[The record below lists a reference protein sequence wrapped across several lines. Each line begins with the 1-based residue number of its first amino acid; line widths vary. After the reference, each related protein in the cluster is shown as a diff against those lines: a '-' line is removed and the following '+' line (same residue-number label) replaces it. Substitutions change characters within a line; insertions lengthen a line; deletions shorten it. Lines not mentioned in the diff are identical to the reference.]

1 MRIKNLLIGGVV
13 ATLLLSSCQAE
24 FGKGIKVEDNSSVTM
39 PKEKVDSLSE
49 ALGTYFAVMIN
60 SDNFGNLNWNKF
72 LTSFETAI
80 ENNANQKEMTYAVQT
95 IQQFLME
102 KNNLIGEHNKAEGQS
117 FLEQNKTVEGV
128 QTTESGLQYQI
139 VQEGTGDYPTEE
151 DTVICHYIGTN
162 LNGYKFD
169 SSYDRGEPAE
179 FPLSGVIKGWTEGIQ
194 KINEGG
200 KITLWIP
207 SELAYGTRAISKEV
221 GPNSTLKFEVELI
234 EIKAEEE

>member
-24 FGKGIKVEDNSSVTM
+24 SGKGIKVEDNSPVTM

-72 LTSFETAI
+72 FTSFETAI
-80 ENNANQKEMTYAVQT
+80 QNNANQKEMTYAVQT

-179 FPLSGVIKGWTEGIQ
+179 FPLSQVINGWTEGIQ